1 MSVLETDITRDVLDH
16 IKFLMDIKG
25 WTTYRLAEE
34 ADVQQSIIYNM
45 FRRNTLPRIDT
56 LERICKGL
64 GITLCDFFVFTTD
77 ENDCGPLTNEERRL
91 IEISRCLKEERSMR
105 LNALAEGMLEAQNL
119 DNKK

>member
-45 FRRNTLPRIDT
+45 FRRKTLPRIDT

-91 IEISRCLKEERSMR
+91 VEISRCLKEERSMR